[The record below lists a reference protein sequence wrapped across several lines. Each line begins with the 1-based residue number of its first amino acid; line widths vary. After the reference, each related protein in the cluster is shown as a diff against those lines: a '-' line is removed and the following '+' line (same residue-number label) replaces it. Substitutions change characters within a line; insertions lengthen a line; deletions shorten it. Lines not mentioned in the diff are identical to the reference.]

1 MFRGFIGI
9 DWSGARGPRQPGIQ
23 LAMAAPGGGA
33 PLTLDPEGLLDWGRE
48 AVLDRLLALADA
60 PDQAPLLV
68 GIDFAF
74 AHPFIDEDGYYP
86 GLAAAPRTPAALWAR
101 VEAECTG
108 DPHLYGGAMFA
119 APGLADYYLS
129 PRNHGAPRYRSRRRV
144 TELAARAASE
154 AKADARS
161 VSRGQPQSTLRGPSE
176 PKQNPVQPG
185 FVVSAP

>member
-33 PLTLDPEGLLDWGRE
+33 PLTLDPDGHRHWGRE

-60 PDQAPLLV
+60 PDEAPLLV

-86 GLAAAPRTPAALWAR
+86 GLADAPR
-101 VEAECTG
+101 
-108 DPHLYGGAMFA
+108 
-119 APGLADYYLS
+119 
-129 PRNHGAPRYRSRRRV
+129 
-144 TELAARAASE
+144 
-154 AKADARS
+154 
-161 VSRGQPQSTLRGPSE
+161 
-176 PKQNPVQPG
+176 G
-185 FVVSAP
+185 FR